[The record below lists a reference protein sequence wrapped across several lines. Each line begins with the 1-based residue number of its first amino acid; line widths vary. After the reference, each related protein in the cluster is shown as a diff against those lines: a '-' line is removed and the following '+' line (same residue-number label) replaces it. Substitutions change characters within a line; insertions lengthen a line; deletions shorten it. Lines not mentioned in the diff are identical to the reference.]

1 MLTHSLRTKFD
12 SLILCL
18 ITSCLTRTPPRPAY
32 VPEKTQIS
40 AALEQLGERA
50 RESVGDARL
59 CSAPQVT
66 LKIPVKNLGVES

>member
-12 SLILCL
+12 SLVLCL

-59 CSAPQVT
+59 
-66 LKIPVKNLGVES
+66 LGAAGDA

>member
-1 MLTHSLRTKFD
+1 MGRG
-12 SLILCL
+12 
-18 ITSCLTRTPPRPAY
+18 SCLTRTPPRPAGKSETFDKIGY

-50 RESVGDARL
+50 RESVGVMRG